1 MLFRRKQ
8 IMRNRMVGNWLIALG
23 GLMPA
28 LGGALIR
35 LGDPSYKY
43 LGEMLGAILIF
54 IGFLMA
60 THYADDTRQPLNPL
74 LTSPASRGGT
84 G

>member
-1 MLFRRKQ
+1 
-8 IMRNRMVGNWLIALG
+8 MRNRVVVNWLIAAG
-23 GLMPA
+23 GLLPA

-54 IGFLMA
+54 WGYWLA
-60 THYADDTRQPLNPL
+60 THVVEEEN
-74 LTSPASRGGT
+74 S
-84 G
+84 